1 MLDPATAR
9 LCVWRLPL
17 EAAFRLFSKLGS
29 LGGSI
34 RERFSRTGRTRP
46 ALARPAFSRWLLEND
61 RLRERW
67 PCQWLNV
74 LYFPFSETSPDTPLV
89 SCRYPVFSVNACIYS
104 TLRPFLCQH
113 LGALPQTP
121 ASLAAPQGQ
130 AVKTQPPD
138 PVAKCWVGSKA
149 SRVKCTASPP
159 LTPLHLRESSKTIRS
174 GRSWKPVKACEAT
187 ACGLAFTGWRRPNAL
202 W

>member
-1 MLDPATAR
+1 MLFLVSFGFGT
-9 LCVWRLPL
+9 V
-17 EAAFRLFSKLGS
+17 LFLV
-29 LGGSI
+29 LRRFPVLLDGGHH
-34 RERFSRTGRTRP
+34 REVVRFVKM
-46 ALARPAFSRWLLEND
+46 
-61 RLRERW
+61 LR
-67 PCQWLNV
+67 
-74 LYFPFSETSPDTPLV
+74 YPLV

-121 ASLAAPQGQ
+121 TSLAAPRGRRL
-130 AVKTQPPD
+130 KPNHLTL
-138 PVAKCWVGSKA
+138 WRSVGSA
-149 SRVKCTASPP
+149 PRRQRVKCTASPP

>member
-1 MLDPATAR
+1 MSLPCIFCKRMHLQYIEAF
-9 LCVWRLPL
+9 LCVN
-17 EAAFRLFSKLGS
+17 
-29 LGGSI
+29 
-34 RERFSRTGRTRP
+34 T
-46 ALARPAFSRWLLEND
+46 
-61 RLRERW
+61 
-67 PCQWLNV
+67 
-74 LYFPFSETSPDTPLV
+74 
-89 SCRYPVFSVNACIYS
+89 
-104 TLRPFLCQH
+104 
-113 LGALPQTP
+113 GALPQTP

-187 ACGLAFTGWRRPNAL
+187 ACGLAFTGWRATQRSVVRVEVFPAPLPRGERGCGQRPRC
-202 W
+202 WQDPWGSRSRGTVCRRHSF

>member
-1 MLDPATAR
+1 ML
-9 LCVWRLPL
+9 
-17 EAAFRLFSKLGS
+17 F
-29 LGGSI
+29 
-34 RERFSRTGRTRP
+34 
-46 ALARPAFSRWLLEND
+46 
-61 RLRERW
+61 
-67 PCQWLNV
+67 
-74 LYFPFSETSPDTPLV
+74 LV
-89 SCRYPVFSVNACIYS
+89 SFDSVRCYFLVFADSPVLLDGGHHREVVRFVKMLRYPPSFMSLPCIFCKRMHLQYIEAFLVS
-104 TLRPFLCQH
+104 TP
-113 LGALPQTP
+113 GALPQTP